1 MSNKHPFVDSNL
13 LYQFK
18 MNILWR
24 RRLMELLNEK
34 SPFSQETHDSPFCL
48 RKQSHDSRKSTSF
61 MSVSPS
67 KEIKILSAASR
78 SSMSNCCSSGY
89 FSKPFGLTIC
99 SYTVS

>member
-1 MSNKHPFVDSNL
+1 
-13 LYQFK
+13 
-18 MNILWR
+18 
-24 RRLMELLNEK
+24 MELLNEK